1 MPVEIV
7 MTPERCEEIIEE
19 LEAVSRVQAVQA
31 VPVVQARDKVSM
43 ILPPNSNL
51 VHTKAMLERE
61 LVTVHNVEATI
72 QRCIEIVDSMIVTGA
87 REGIRRTGVAIFVG
101 GGLEHVFNV
110 SAVPF
115 NTSMYLVDRRF
126 HTHAIP
132 RL

>member
-1 MPVEIV
+1 

-19 LEAVSRVQAVQA
+19 LEAVSRVQAV
-31 VPVVQARDKVSM
+31 PARDKVSM

-61 LVTVHNVEATI
+61 LVTAFRIHNVEATI
-72 QRCIEIVDSMIVTGA
+72 QRCIEIVDSMILTGD
-87 REGIRRTGVAIFVG
+87 GIRPGRNGVAIFVG

-115 NTSMYLVDRRF
+115 DTSMYLVDNRF